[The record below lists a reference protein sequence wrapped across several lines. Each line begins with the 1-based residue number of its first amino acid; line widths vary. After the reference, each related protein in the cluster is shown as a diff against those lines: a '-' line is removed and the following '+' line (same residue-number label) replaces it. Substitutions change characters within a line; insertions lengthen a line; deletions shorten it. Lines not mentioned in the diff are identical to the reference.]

1 VHNGVGGRAFRWPAG
16 GGGTPITRVDMARA
30 QEQNVDPPAAS
41 RETLMLIPYE
51 LMYRLGFAPWER
63 RPVLATWQS
72 VTEGPGALPP
82 GRALDVGCGTGRDAV
97 YLAQRGWQVTAVDV
111 ADAAIARARR
121 RAADEGVQVQWVAG
135 DVSSLT
141 LVYDFGCIQGLADSA
156 RQEAAAGIAHLAAP
170 GATLLV
176 AAFAPGRRVLLPRG
190 MDQQDVIGL
199 FGDTWDLEHA
209 ESASDA
215 TAPRP
220 VRRARPSLYRLT
232 RTGQVGEP
240 PGS

>member
-1 VHNGVGGRAFRWPAG
+1 MPRQPPDLLDRNPL
-16 GGGTPITRVDMARA
+16 MAHH
-30 QEQNVDPPAAS
+30 
-41 RETLMLIPYE
+41 
-51 LMYRLGFAPWER
+51 
-63 RPVLATWQS
+63 
-72 VTEGPGALPP
+72 
-82 GRALDVGCGTGRDAV
+82 
-97 YLAQRGWQVTAVDV
+97 
-111 ADAAIARARR
+111 
-121 RAADEGVQVQWVAG
+121 ADERGPKFLWH
-135 DVSSLT
+135 
-141 LVYDFGCIQGLADSA
+141 LANSA

-170 GATLLV
+170 GAKLLV

-199 FGDTWDLEHA
+199 FGDTWDLEHT

-232 RTGQVGEP
+232 RKGQADEP

>member
-1 VHNGVGGRAFRWPAG
+1 
-16 GGGTPITRVDMARA
+16 M
-30 QEQNVDPPAAS
+30 
-41 RETLMLIPYE
+41 
-51 LMYRLGFAPWER
+51 
-63 RPVLATWQS
+63 
-72 VTEGPGALPP
+72 
-82 GRALDVGCGTGRDAV
+82 
-97 YLAQRGWQVTAVDV
+97 TAVDV
-111 ADAAIARARR
+111 ADAAIAKARQ
-121 RAADEGVQVQWVAG
+121 RAAGEGVQVQWVAG
-135 DVSSLT
+135 DVSSLAGLGLEPGYT

-156 RQEAAAGIAHLAAP
+156 RQEAAAGIAQLAAR

-215 TAPRP
+215 TVPRP

-232 RTGQVGEP
+232 RKGQAGEP

>member
-1 VHNGVGGRAFRWPAG
+1 MCIHWRPA
-16 GGGTPITRVDMARA
+16 
-30 QEQNVDPPAAS
+30 

-63 RPVLATWQS
+63 RPVVSTWQRL
-72 VTEGPGALPP
+72 TEGPGALPP

-97 YLAQRGWQVTAVDV
+97 YLAKRGWQVTAVDF
-111 ADAAIARARR
+111 ADAAIAKAEQ
-121 RAADEGVQVQWVAG
+121 RAADEGVQVQWVVG
-135 DVSSLT
+135 DVSSLAGLGLEPGYT

-156 RQEAAAGIAHLAAP
+156 RTGAAAGITHLAAP

-190 MDQQDVIGL
+190 MDEHDVIGL
-199 FGDTWDLEHA
+199 FGDSWELEQA
-209 ESASDA
+209 ESANDP

-220 VRRARPSLYRLT
+220 VRRARPALYRLT
-232 RTGQVGEP
+232 RKGPAEAP

>member
-1 VHNGVGGRAFRWPAG
+1 
-16 GGGTPITRVDMARA
+16 MARA

-135 DVSSLT
+135 DVSSLAGLGLEPGYT

-190 MDQQDVIGL
+190 MDEQDVIGL
-199 FGDTWDLEHA
+199 FGDSWELEQA

-215 TAPRP
+215 TAPPP

-232 RTGQVGEP
+232 RKRPAGEP

>member
-1 VHNGVGGRAFRWPAG
+1 
-16 GGGTPITRVDMARA
+16 
-30 QEQNVDPPAAS
+30 
-41 RETLMLIPYE
+41 
-51 LMYRLGFAPWER
+51 
-63 RPVLATWQS
+63 
-72 VTEGPGALPP
+72 VTG
-82 GRALDVGCGTGRDAV
+82 
-97 YLAQRGWQVTAVDV
+97 VDV
-111 ADAAIARARR
+111 AAAAIAKAKG
-121 RAADEGVQVQWVAG
+121 RAADEGVQVRWVAG
-135 DVSSLT
+135 DVSSRAGLGLEPGYA
-141 LVYDFGCIQGLADSA
+141 LVYDFGCIQGLANSA

-170 GATLLV
+170 GAKLLV

-199 FGDTWDLEHA
+199 FGDTWDLEHT

-232 RTGQVGEP
+232 RKGQADEP